1 MFPSIT
7 FCPFPNSYQT
17 VYNITALSECG
28 ITLEQYVHGSK
39 WSVQDIEKCADP
51 KSLFEDVIWKA
62 EDLIEEV
69 EILFTNSSKTKVS
82 INKVEFFLPSDSQ
95 LGGRCYTF
103 DPSSHMIEEGMVKQK
118 WLLRTSGTKIR
129 VFINSNGVL
138 RMKRAAQTHFLD
150 VPTKKNIFY
159 NVDHNLYTMLNF
171 EGESCNNEEDYQYDQ
186 CIINEMEENSMKV
199 KGYFSPKLLILVSL
213 LNKHTRTEKFW

>member
-7 FCPFPNSYQT
+7 FCPFPNNYQT

-62 EDLIEEV
+62 KDLIEEV

-82 INKVEFFLPSDSQ
+82 VNQVEFFQPSDKSYI
-95 LGGRCYTF
+95 GRCYTF
-103 DPSSHMIEEGMVKQK
+103 NPSSNMIEKGMVKQK
-118 WLLRTSGTKIR
+118 WLLRTGGTKIR

-138 RMKRAAQTHFLD
+138 RMKKAAEYHFLD

-159 NVDHNLYTMLNF
+159 NVDHNLYKMLNF
-171 EGESCNNEEDYQYDQ
+171 EGELCNNEIDYQYDR
-186 CIINEMEENSMKV
+186 CIINEMEEKSKKV
-199 KGYFSPKLLILVSL
+199 KRYFSPILLLS
-213 LNKHTRTEKFW
+213 N